1 VLQKLVDTGNSVVVI
16 EHNLDVIKSS
26 DWVIDLGPE
35 GGSRGGQVIVT
46 GTPEQVAACPESYTG
61 QFLAKALK
69 GTDIGVAELLV
80 APPPPPP
87 VKKSR
92 VSRRTA

>member
-1 VLQKLVDTGNSVVVI
+1 M
-16 EHNLDVIKSS
+16 
-26 DWVIDLGPE
+26 
-35 GGSRGGQVIVT
+35 IVT